1 VGESPRP
8 PAPPAPPLP
17 PGRTVVLP
25 GRGRAFVREV
35 TGPPGA
41 PTVVLLHGWTA
52 TADLNWFP
60 SYAPLARRFNVVALD
75 QRGHGHGVRSWRPF
89 SLEDCADDVAALAQ
103 VLGIERLIAVGYSMG
118 GPVAQLLW
126 RRHRRLVDGLVLCAT
141 ARSFASTRPAERLF
155 FSSMFGLGLAA
166 KATPPVVRRRLSGA
180 VLRRRL
186 DGAPLEVWAAE
197 QFGTGDP
204 GTILQAGSAL
214 GAFDSHR
221 WIGAVDVPTAVVVTA
236 QDSLI
241 HPRRQMALARAI
253 PGALALPVAG
263 DHGVCVMAPRRF
275 VPVLVEACSWVAARR
290 LQGADARA

>member
-1 VGESPRP
+1 AGRRPRGGRLSPARPAAEAAPP
-8 PAPPAPPLP
+8 PARPAPPLP

-25 GRGRAFVREV
+25 GRGRTFVREV

-60 SYAPLARRFNVVALD
+60 SYAPL
-75 QRGHGHGVRSWRPF
+75 
-89 SLEDCADDVAALAQ
+89 
-103 VLGIERLIAVGYSMG
+103 
-118 GPVAQLLW
+118 
-126 RRHRRLVDGLVLCAT
+126 

-197 QFGTGDP
+197 QFGAGDP

-275 VPVLVEACSWVAARR
+275 VPVLVEACS
-290 LQGADARA
+290 